1 MTTQSMTIR
10 MVDTITQYEHIKE
23 DVDTAVSEVVASGMY
38 INGPA
43 VKTFVAN
50 LATYMGAGK
59 VIPCGNGTDALQ
71 IALMALDLKPG
82 DEVIT
87 CPFTFAATV
96 EVIALLG
103 LKPVFVDVT
112 DDSFNIAT
120 AKIEAVITEK
130 TKAIIPVHL
139 FGQPADMEP
148 IMAIAKKHNLYV
160 VEDAAQSMGATYTS
174 SDGTTT
180 MSGLIGHIGTTS
192 FYPSKNLGAFGD
204 GGAIFT
210 NDAELGAKILQ
221 ICNHGSNRRY
231 YHDIVGVNSRLDSIQ
246 AAVLDIKLRH
256 LDTYN
261 ANRRAAADLY
271 DKAFADVEGL
281 ATPWRAS
288 NCNHVFHQYT
298 LRVLGGRAKRDYIKE
313 EMGKRNIPAMIY
325 YPVSLHEQD
334 AYAPYG
340 YATGD
345 FPVSERL
352 TAEVISL
359 PMHSEMDEAQ
369 INYIVENFLEI
380 YHSN

>member
-1 MTTQSMTIR
+1 MTIR
-10 MVDTITQYEHIKE
+10 MVDTITQYEHIKQ

-50 LATYMGAGK
+50 LATYLGAEK
-59 VIPCGNGTDALQ
+59 VIPCANGTDALQ
-71 IALMALDLKPG
+71 IALMALDLQPG

-120 AKIEAVITEK
+120 AKIEAAITEK

-148 IMAIAKKHNLYV
+148 IMAVANKHNLYV
-160 VEDAAQSMGATYTS
+160 VEDAAQCMGATYTMA
-174 SDGTTT
+174 DGTTQ
-180 MSGLIGHIGTTS
+180 SAGLVGHIGTTS

-204 GGAIFT
+204 GGALFT
-210 NDAELGAKILQ
+210 NDEALGAKIQQ

-246 AAVLDIKLRH
+246 AAILDIKLRH

-261 ANRRAAADLY
+261 ANRRKAADLY
-271 DKAFADVEGL
+271 DQAFAGVEGL
-281 ATPWRAS
+281 VTPWRS
-288 NCNHVFHQYT
+288 DNCKHVFHQYT
-298 LRVLGGRAKRDYIKE
+298 LRILGGRAKRDAIKE
-313 EMGKRNIPAMIY
+313 EMGKRNIPAMVY
-325 YPVSLHEQD
+325 YPVSLHEQE

-340 YATGD
+340 FSAGD

-369 INYIVENFLEI
+369 INYIAENFLEI
-380 YHSN
+380 YRNN